1 MPLYACVRL
10 LTLPLVENALRKFG
24 WQSREDAC
32 AGRVEGKIHCK
43 IYVSCDSETQK
54 AKENCL

>member
-1 MPLYACVRL
+1 MLLYACACL
-10 LTLPLVENALRKFG
+10 LTLLLVENALKKFG

-43 IYVSCDSETQK
+43 IHVSSDSETQK